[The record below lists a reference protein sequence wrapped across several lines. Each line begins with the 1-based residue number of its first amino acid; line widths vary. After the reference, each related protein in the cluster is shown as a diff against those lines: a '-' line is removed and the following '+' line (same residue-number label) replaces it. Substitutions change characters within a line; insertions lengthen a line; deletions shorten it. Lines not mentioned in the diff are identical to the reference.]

1 MCGLIKKTFMKL
13 LISII
18 NASNHTKCISMS
30 NRILIEILIFILM
43 NTVKNML
50 LSICS

>member
-1 MCGLIKKTFMKL
+1 MCGLIKKMFMKL

-30 NRILIEILIFILM
+30 NRIFEILIFILM